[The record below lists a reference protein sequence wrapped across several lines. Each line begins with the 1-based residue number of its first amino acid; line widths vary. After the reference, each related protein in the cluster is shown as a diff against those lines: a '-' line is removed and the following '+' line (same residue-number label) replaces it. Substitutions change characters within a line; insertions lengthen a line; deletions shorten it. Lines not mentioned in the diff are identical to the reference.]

1 MLRFVICYNPILAIQ
16 CGLKDCVMSFKNK
29 IAIAVLVIVALGL
42 GTFWAFSYTHTKS
55 SSLSQIQKLLKS
67 KSLSLADYTDLWLI
81 GKKDIVEKKAK
92 SLKRV
97 KDYFEDEVVYKL
109 KDYAK
114 EMGAM
119 SAYVGLDDGKMI
131 SASGKKYNLST
142 YDPRKRPWYKLAEE
156 TKKTSVT
163 DAYKDNRTGKIVFS
177 IATPLYDSNEKFI
190 GVFSIDLGLDE
201 LSQMILK
208 TKLDGGYAVLYDSK
222 GTIIAHPN
230 EKVLGKNSSIAKK
243 FGNKDQGIVEY
254 VYKGKDKFLAF
265 NRSKESGWVTAVTYY
280 KDYAYKFLN
289 TQAIQ
294 LAIIGAIILL
304 IVFFVVIFGIK
315 YFMDPLNTLNRLVQY
330 LASND
335 ADLRQRLEVKSK
347 DEFGEVS
354 TNINLFIDK
363 LHEIVKQA
371 KDISLENSAISEE
384 LSQTAIEVG
393 KNVVNESEI
402 VTKTRSDGL
411 NLTSYLGDSVQKAKS
426 SQLALEKTF
435 GNINDV
441 KKEVEKLEVTMQ
453 DTSAKEQSLADKL
466 NNVSQN
472 ANDVKEVL
480 GIIKDIADQTNLLAL
495 NAAIE
500 AARAGEH
507 GRGFAV
513 VADEVRKLAERTQK
527 SLVEIDATINVVVQ
541 SIVEVNSEISENSE
555 EVKDLATTS
564 IELQKMMN
572 EISDVINNA
581 INDANNT
588 VVDFEDTSN
597 KVKSIVSEI
606 DKIDKISK
614 SNVESIKNVS
624 SASEHL
630 HSMTEKLNNELEKFK
645 S

>member
-1 MLRFVICYNPILAIQ
+1 
-16 CGLKDCVMSFKNK
+16 MSFKNK